1 MTTYLSKNVGK
12 VLFPNLSREQRKQLL
27 SRIILILMASLFITA
42 SLVMWMLHAIKH
54 FKQSDIDFTINM

>member
-12 VLFPNLSREQRKQLL
+12 ALFPNLRRERRKKLL
-27 SRIILILMASLFITA
+27 SRLILVLMASLFVTA

-54 FKQSDIDFTINM
+54 VKQSDTDFTINM

>member
-12 VLFPNLSREQRKQLL
+12 VLFPQLTRDQRKQLL
-27 SRIILILMASLFITA
+27 AKIIFVLLASLFVTA

-54 FKQSDIDFTINM
+54 FKQSNIDFTINF